1 MIRIFRKI
9 AALGLF
15 VCAAWAQSPPA
26 SAQDNDSP
34 TKPAVQPTPSSA
46 VAPSSGPDAPSKVP
60 EYKLEPVTISN
71 VVYPP
76 QAREEKIEGEVV
88 ASLWVSNTGDVTNV
102 RAFKGDPLLA
112 KAVEE
117 TASKWKFKPVMRGD
131 TAITVNATASFRF
144 VLSDDDQR
152 VDGVVPEIGPA
163 RQPTRVRVS
172 QGVSA
177 GLLVYKVQ
185 PEYPIEAR
193 YARIQG
199 QVLLRAV
206 ISKDGSIEGLTLIS
220 GHPMLAPAAIDAVR
234 QWRYK
239 PYLLMGNPVEVD
251 TEILVNFTLSS
262 R

>member
-1 MIRIFRKI
+1 MWNLRKI
-9 AALGLF
+9 ASFALF
-15 VCAAWAQSPPA
+15 VCAASAQSGSAPVQGNGSPAATTEQTAPPPTIA
-26 SAQDNDSP
+26 PTGQD
-34 TKPAVQPTPSSA
+34 
-46 VAPSSGPDAPSKVP
+46 VP
-60 EYKLEPVTISN
+60 PPKLPEFKLEPVTISN
-71 VVYPP
+71 VAYPL

-131 TAITVNATASFRF
+131 TAITVNATTSFRF

-152 VDGVVPEIGPA
+152 VNGVVPEIGPA

-177 GLLVYKVQ
+177 GLLVYRVQ

-199 QVLLRAV
+199 QVVLRAV

-220 GHPMLAPAAIDAVR
+220 GHPMLAPAAIDAVK

-239 PYLLMGNPVEVD
+239 PYLLMSNPVEVD